1 VTVTNAAGVAA
12 GMMAEY
18 VLGGFLHFTLDMPGL
33 QKDKAAKHW
42 DTTRLVRP
50 LAGQTLLIVGL
61 GQTGQALAA
70 RAKALGMTVIGTRA
84 RPQAME
90 NVDEVA
96 AASDLHALLPRA
108 GFVAVCTPLTPATRG
123 LIGAAEFSRM
133 QPGAILA
140 DVSRGGVVDG
150 DAAAG
155 EALRN
160 GPLAAAVLDVF
171 ETEPLPADEPPLG
184 RRKRDHLTALFGRA
198 CRLGRCVF
206 RDLPRQSRSLR
217 TGARPCATWSTRR
230 GDTDVPR
237 IAIAGFQHETNSF
250 ATSIAGLAEFEM
262 ADAWPSLLTGD
273 EVITGTH
280 GMNLPIA
287 GFAQAARA
295 HPEIELTPILWASAE
310 PSGPVTAEAFDTIT
324 GRILDGLHAARADGI
339 YLDLHGAMITERAFD
354 GEGALLRLIREHV
367 GPDLPIAISLDLHA
381 NVTNAMVELAT
392 SIAIFRTYPH
402 LDMAETGARCLPRLL
417 SHIAGHRPAKAL
429 RRVPYLIPLHAQF
442 TGASPARELYG
453 RVAGTQG
460 AELAMGFTGSD
471 MPDTGPAVVIHAED
485 QATADRT
492 AEDLLDALLEAEG
505 MFPGL
510 PPSANEAVR
519 DALSRPPGKPILI
532 ADVEDNAG
540 GGGSSDTTGLLR
552 ALDRRGRRQGYPR
565 AHGRSAGGGTGA

>member
-1 VTVTNAAGVAA
+1 
-12 GMMAEY
+12 
-18 VLGGFLHFTLDMPGL
+18 
-33 QKDKAAKHW
+33 
-42 DTTRLVRP
+42 
-50 LAGQTLLIVGL
+50 
-61 GQTGQALAA
+61 
-70 RAKALGMTVIGTRA
+70 
-84 RPQAME
+84 
-90 NVDEVA
+90 
-96 AASDLHALLPRA
+96 
-108 GFVAVCTPLTPATRG
+108 
-123 LIGAAEFSRM
+123 
-133 QPGAILA
+133 
-140 DVSRGGVVDG
+140 
-150 DAAAG
+150 
-155 EALRN
+155 
-160 GPLAAAVLDVF
+160 
-171 ETEPLPADEPPLG
+171 
-184 RRKRDHLTALFGRA
+184 
-198 CRLGRCVF
+198 
-206 RDLPRQSRSLR
+206 
-217 TGARPCATWSTRR
+217 
-230 GDTDVPR
+230 VPR

-540 GGGSSDTTGLLR
+540 GGASSDTTGLLR
-552 ALDRRGRRQGYPR
+552 ALIDAGADKAILALMDDPQAAARAHEAGPGATIETTLGGRSGCAGDAPLHARFEVIALSDGTVPFEGEVYRGGTAQIGDGLPARSGHARRYPRGRGLGPQPVPLISGISACPEAGIICVNPPSISARFRDR
-565 AHGRSAGGGTGA
+565 AGDALHRRSRRAGQRSERPYICAKVSGLARAARSMSRLRRRRRESGNNRLIPGGIRAQ